1 MNKKGFTLIEGL
13 MVIAIIG
20 VILLTLIPSVIVII
34 NKNKQ
39 KSFESTR
46 DSIIAAAKMYVA
58 ENKYDNT
65 IIPIDCNGKEEVYID
80 VPLDKLSG
88 YGNLSTIPEGFP
100 DIEIKFDCQKKI
112 FDYTYGKSNE
122 SGEEHSLYNSLTLD
136 DVKENSSSNS
146 NNSDNTISEDT
157 KIFYNVIVKKNIN
170 GVESTNAITEEVEKG
185 GQTSEIVIDPKVS
198 YVYPNRIECNSG
210 NATMRPVYFESAA
223 LYKANVTVSDVTS
236 NIECIVYFED

>member
-39 KSFESTR
+39 KNFESTR

-65 IIPIDCNGKEEVYID
+65 IIPIDCNGKNEVYID

-100 DIEIKFDCQKKI
+100 DIEIKFDCQEKN
-112 FDYTYGKSNE
+112 FD
-122 SGEEHSLYNSLTLD
+122 
-136 DVKENSSSNS
+136 
-146 NNSDNTISEDT
+146 
-157 KIFYNVIVKKNIN
+157 
-170 GVESTNAITEEVEKG
+170 
-185 GQTSEIVIDPKVS
+185 
-198 YVYPNRIECNSG
+198 
-210 NATMRPVYFESAA
+210 
-223 LYKANVTVSDVTS
+223 
-236 NIECIVYFED
+236 